1 MSVNELESSLIVYA
15 LSHHSAA
22 VVILSGVVLKGLIS
36 SDIAASVVDSLTSSI
51 CIVDLA
57 GTIVGVNRAWMEF
70 NATNGGTSDD
80 GYVGANYL
88 DVCGRSQ
95 GDTAQNAESLCSGL
109 RRVLEGQE
117 EVFQIEYPCH
127 SPAELRWFLAR
138 ITPLARRA
146 GADRGER
153 IGAVVSHMDITDRK
167 KLELEYARLA
177 WTDPLTQL
185 PNRRFFET
193 YAAIELQRLQRF
205 GGAMSVL
212 ALDLDNF
219 KLINDGYG
227 HPAGDAVLKEFAA
240 RCKATLRGSDLL
252 VRIGLEEFVA
262 LLGGADEHSAAQLA
276 ERLRVA
282 IEGMSVLIDGAIIRV
297 TTSIGV
303 ASATG
308 GDRLVSDIIARAD
321 RALYAAK
328 NAGRNI
334 VQLAA

>member
-1 MSVNELESSLIVYA
+1 
-15 LSHHSAA
+15 
-22 VVILSGVVLKGLIS
+22 
-36 SDIAASVVDSLTSSI
+36 
-51 CIVDLA
+51 
-57 GTIVGVNRAWMEF
+57 
-70 NATNGGTSDD
+70 
-80 GYVGANYL
+80 
-88 DVCGRSQ
+88 
-95 GDTAQNAESLCSGL
+95 
-109 RRVLEGQE
+109 
-117 EVFQIEYPCH
+117 
-127 SPAELRWFLAR
+127 
-138 ITPLARRA
+138 
-146 GADRGER
+146 
-153 IGAVVSHMDITDRK
+153 MDITDRK

-193 YAAIELQRLQRF
+193 YAAIELQRLHPF
-205 GGAMSVL
+205 GGGMSVL
-212 ALDLDNF
+212 ALDFD

-303 ASATG
+303 ASATDR
-308 GDRLVSDIIARAD
+308 DRLVSDIIARAD